1 MRPVIQLLIIAAI
14 DLGERSGR
22 WSEIGQ
28 YVVAVVATVV
38 AGIVFVSAASCD
50 QSTGPARDSPVSES
64 VPLASVALVHTQPP
78 TPTLTV
84 KQQNR
89 IWEYDINSVLV
100 DSEIWSLLPDIPVS
114 GVNGDSRTVF
124 FGVPCQKDIDRVWQI
139 LRKHLPPMGIP
150 LDAVRVEATGYVKPD
165 IYPPVA
171 DLFDCYPPEMVD
183 PVTGISSPGFGG
195 LYLESDIAYVY
206 LLEPSQELGEEMVR
220 EELGGKEAFEFE
232 RIREVRVLEGQFTWE
247 QLWGWY
253 KLIFEG
259 GGLGEGTNIRFAEP
273 VPKENR
279 IKLISWPNMP
289 LLTEKIEEGLLKLG
303 VPREAVIFVN
313 EVE

>member
-1 MRPVIQLLIIAAI
+1 MRRAENRVFLGVDCEKNVERSLQLLQ
-14 DLGERSGR
+14 DL
-22 WSEIGQ
+22 
-28 YVVAVVATVV
+28 
-38 AGIVFVSAASCD
+38 
-50 QSTGPARDSPVSES
+50 
-64 VPLASVALVHTQPP
+64 
-78 TPTLTV
+78 
-84 KQQNR
+84 
-89 IWEYDINSVLV
+89 
-100 DSEIWSLLPDIPVS
+100 
-114 GVNGDSRTVF
+114 
-124 FGVPCQKDIDRVWQI
+124 
-139 LRKHLPPMGIP
+139 GIP
-150 LDAVRVEATGYVKPD
+150 LDAVRIEATGYVKPD

-171 DLFDCYPPEMVD
+171 DLFDCYPPEVVD

-206 LLEPSQELGEEMVR
+206 LLEPSQGLGEEMVR

-259 GGLGEGTNIRFAEP
+259 GGLGEGTNIRYAEP